1 LPRPANDAIAQA
13 MTLSRAQPGQSL
25 ADRHPH
31 GPRRASGSVERKRN
45 RAAVAPSAKR
55 RHASH
60 RSTSYGSNWRMAA
73 GALNSSEGQL
83 RALPGHRPPVPN
95 CSEADIGLPDLGW
108 SDQRPNQPPR
118 SQVFGRV
125 SGPSP
130 KRPLNGSS
138 RPTADISE
146 ATQRQRRAMHTG

>member
-1 LPRPANDAIAQA
+1 MRVGRPRPPAPLAELVVYAPIPVVSFRFQYAPNRTFAIGC
-13 MTLSRAQPGQSL
+13 TNCLG
-25 ADRHPH
+25 
-31 GPRRASGSVERKRN
+31 
-45 RAAVAPSAKR
+45 
-55 RHASH
+55 
-60 RSTSYGSNWRMAA
+60 
-73 GALNSSEGQL
+73 

-108 SDQRPNQPPR
+108 SDQRPKQPPR